1 MTAQELYRGLRAWFR
16 RKYNLPPTDP
26 RFLAMTDE
34 EIMLEYE
41 MEMIE
46 QGEKLKTCPKCE
58 IDTHRPQ
65 CPECGMTI
73 TGDQLADE
81 IMERMEAGED
91 LDLTAIFKK
100 RHEHETVGMI
110 PGYGE

>member
-1 MTAQELYRGLRAWFR
+1 
-16 RKYNLPPTDP
+16 
-26 RFLAMTDE
+26 MTDE

-46 QGEKLKTCPKCE
+46 QGEKKKTCPKCQ
-58 IDTHRPQ
+58 IDTHRQQ
-65 CPECGMTI
+65 CPECGMMI

-81 IMERMEAGED
+81 IMERMEAGEE
-91 LDLTAIFKK
+91 LDLNAIFKP
-100 RHEHETVGMI
+100 HTQHETVGII